1 MKDWKWHTSVTGVI
15 LELEL
20 GESSS
25 NSHLFKALSTMGG
38 VEAGLGLFEPTFVG
52 VLWVPT
58 SLVKALASTCFS
70 GNHNR
75 EFKII

>member
-52 VLWVPT
+52 VL
-58 SLVKALASTCFS
+58 
-70 GNHNR
+70 
-75 EFKII
+75 